1 MKLILKRKM
10 TQNMIYN
17 SINHNI
23 VFLPPPFTFLIYI
36 RRRAFSFVPAITI
49 CMYTRHVKNISD
61 WLLTTICMEYGPHFK
76 ITQENRKI
84 ILKFYSIRKNFSKKF
99 PLDFISKN
107 KRSIQYVFLLHQMC
121 IYLFHQSFVKYSI
134 RYIYITFI
142 HILALSKEW
151 QPTQI
156 LQRI

>member
-1 MKLILKRKM
+1 M

-17 SINHNI
+17 SINHNL
-23 VFLPPPFTFLIYI
+23 VFLPPFFTFLIYI

-61 WLLTTICMEYGPHFK
+61 WLSTTICMEYGPHFK
-76 ITQENRKI
+76 IIQENRKI
-84 ILKFYSIRKNFSKKF
+84 ILNFYFIRKYFLRNFLRISYAKMNDLF
-99 PLDFISKN
+99 SMFFYCIRCVFIYFISH
-107 KRSIQYVFLLHQMC
+107 LLNTPLH
-121 IYLFHQSFVKYSI
+121 
-134 RYIYITFI
+134 IYITLI

-156 LQRI
+156 LQPI